1 MADDEFESDATPSM
15 PQRTPSIMTHRRP
28 ANTPRE
34 SVAVSDAVPS
44 SGGGGDEFS
53 FPISRTR
60 SADIHEI
67 PLKTRQRIEECYDLL
82 KQGRY
87 FDAESY
93 SREGI
98 LHLLAKYV
106 RGSSGWTFLH
116 QAAYHNDPDIVMELI
131 KHGADKS
138 IRGRFDG
145 KTPYDVALEHTSSS
159 PGAHHRCLDLLE
171 VRNEKERAPVR
182 GPRGSDF

>member
-1 MADDEFESDATPSM
+1 MADDEFESDATPSV

-44 SGGGGDEFS
+44 SGGGGDEFD

-60 SADIHEI
+60 SADPHEV
-67 PLKTRQRIEECYDLL
+67 PLKIRQRIEECYDLL

-87 FDAESY
+87 FDAEAY

-98 LHLLAKYV
+98 LHHIAKYV

-116 QAAYHNDPDIVMELI
+116 QAAYHNDPEIVMELM

-138 IRGRFDG
+138 VRGRFDG
-145 KTPYDVALEHTSSS
+145 KTPYDVALEHNG
-159 PGAHHRCLDLLE
+159 PGQHRCLDLL
-171 VRNEKERAPVR
+171 KC
-182 GPRGSDF
+182 GK